1 MLPNARAERLIPPR
15 DLRRRIFHQP
25 LSRLQSSHAI
35 AIPVTLAQLHTVL
48 VVLSPQRVAG
58 LALERLLDNQ
68 PARQL
73 DQFILR

>member
-1 MLPNARAERLIPPR
+1 MPERKTPHPAPR
-15 DLRRRIFHQP
+15 YLRRRIFHQP
-25 LSRLQSSHAI
+25 LGGLQSSHAI
-35 AIPVTLAQLHTVL
+35 AIPVTLARLHTVL

-73 DQFILR
+73 DQFVLR